1 MVRLGAL
8 GRKKDVREQ
17 IQPYDRTTGSRLR
30 RRQPP
35 KTDPSTNKI
44 PRSDPPIKGKVSEPA
59 VNFGGPAGAYLRSL
73 VKISAIYS
81 STCLIG
87 IEFYYNH
94 VDILSGCQKFGKC
107 SRKAAT
113 QTIDFDIDGP
123 GGEVIK
129 YIDVPQDSEPF
140 DNSDRAFCDFKVG
153 RKPPTPLPLQHSSLT
168 EYGRYGR
175 TAVDLASSRMALRT
189 SLLRVKPLEGLMLN
203 LRPQLGFML
212 VR

>member
-1 MVRLGAL
+1 MVRLGVL

-17 IQPYDRTTGSRLR
+17 IKPYGSATGGRLR

-35 KTDPSTNKI
+35 KPDPSTNKT
-44 PRSDPPIKGKVSEPA
+44 PRSDPPIKVKAKST
-59 VNFGGPAGAYLRSL
+59 VNFGGPAGAYLRYL

-81 STCLIG
+81 SACLIG
-87 IEFYYNH
+87 IEFHYNH

-107 SRKAAT
+107 VRKMAT

-140 DNSDRAFCDFKVG
+140 DNNDRAFCDFKVG
-153 RKPPTPLPLQHSSLT
+153 
-168 EYGRYGR
+168 
-175 TAVDLASSRMALRT
+175 
-189 SLLRVKPLEGLMLN
+189 
-203 LRPQLGFML
+203 
-212 VR
+212 